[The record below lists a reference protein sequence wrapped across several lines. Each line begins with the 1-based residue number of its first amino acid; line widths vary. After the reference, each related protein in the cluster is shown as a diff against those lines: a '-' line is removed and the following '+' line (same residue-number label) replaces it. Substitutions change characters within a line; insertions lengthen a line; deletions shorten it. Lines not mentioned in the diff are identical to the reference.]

1 MPLKPPVRYYWMRS
15 RPPRSMVLPRIVV
28 TGPGVLEQLP
38 AVIAELDLPERGL
51 IVCDSNTLK
60 IAGRQVN
67 EYLEIGGHPMKKV
80 VVEGANSQELRRV
93 EDALDGIDFLVGV
106 GGGRPIDLAKQAGF
120 NKNIPFVS
128 IPTAASHDGFGSARS
143 SIRQAGRKTSMQAI
157 PPIAVVADTSI
168 ISKAPKRLLGAG
180 VGDIISNQ
188 TAVLDWRLDGQKA
201 DYSEYAAALSEMAAQ
216 LVEDGIEKVAS
227 GTEEG
232 VRLVVKALIS
242 SGVAMSIAGT
252 SRPASGGEHKFSH
265 WLDANCDNPALHGEQ
280 CGLGSIVTMYLHGGD
295 WEKIRDTL
303 KAVNAPINSKGL
315 GMDDSMVLSAFIN
328 SKEIRPQR
336 TTILDKSTQT
346 QIEEAA
352 LATGVIG

>member
-1 MPLKPPVRYYWMRS
+1 
-15 RPPRSMVLPRIVV
+15 MVLPRIVV

-67 EYLEIGGHPMKKV
+67 EYLEIGGHQMKKI
-80 VVEGANSQELRRV
+80 VVEGANSQELLRV

-157 PPIAVVADTSI
+157 PPIAVVADTTI
-168 ISKAPKRLLGAG
+168 ISRAPFRLLAAG
-180 VGDIISNQ
+180 VGDIVSNQ

-216 LVEDGIEKVAS
+216 LVEDGIEKVVS

-265 WLDANCDNPALHGEQ
+265 WLDANSDNPALHGEQ

-315 GMDDSMVLSAFIN
+315 GMDDGMVLSAFIN

-336 TTILDKSTQT
+336 TTILDKTEPKS
-346 QIEEAA
+346 IEEAA

>member
-1 MPLKPPVRYYWMRS
+1 MRS
-15 RPPRSMVLPRIVV
+15 KPARSMILPRMVV

-38 AVIAELDLPERGL
+38 AIIAELDIPERGL
-51 IVCDSNTLK
+51 IVCDSNTLQ
-60 IAGRQVN
+60 IAGNQVI
-67 EYLEIGGHPMKKV
+67 EYLEAGGHPMEKV
-80 VVEGANSQELRRV
+80 VIEGANIEELAKV
-93 EDALDGIDFLVGV
+93 ESYSDRIDFLVGL

-120 NKNIPFVS
+120 NKDIPFIS
-128 IPTAASHDGFGSARS
+128 IPTAASHDGFGSARA
-143 SIRQAGRKTSMQAI
+143 SIRQEGRKTSMQAI

-216 LVEDGIEKVAS
+216 LVEDGIDKVAS
-227 GTEEG
+227 GSEEG

-265 WLDANCDNPALHGEQ
+265 WLDANSDNPALHGEQ
-280 CGLGSIVTMYLHGGD
+280 CGLGSIVTMYLHGGN

-303 KAVNAPINSKGL
+303 KVVNAPINAKGL
-315 GMDDSMVLSAFIN
+315 GMDDGMVLSAFIN

-336 TTILDKSTQT
+336 TTILDKTTQT

>member
-1 MPLKPPVRYYWMRS
+1 
-15 RPPRSMVLPRIVV
+15 MVLPRIVV

-60 IAGRQVN
+60 IAGREVN
-67 EYLEIGGHPMKKV
+67 EYLEIGGHQMKKV
-80 VVEGANSQELRRV
+80 VVEGANSQELLRV

-168 ISKAPKRLLGAG
+168 ISRAPSRLLAAG
-180 VGDIISNQ
+180 VGDIVSNQ

-265 WLDANCDNPALHGEQ
+265 WLDANSDNPALHGEQ

-315 GMDDSMVLSAFIN
+315 GMDDGMVLSAFIN

-336 TTILDKSTQT
+336 TTILDKTEPKS
-346 QIEEAA
+346 IEEAA

>member
-1 MPLKPPVRYYWMRS
+1 MRS

-67 EYLEIGGHPMKKV
+67 EYLEIGGHQMKKV
-80 VVEGANSQELRRV
+80 VVEGANSQELLRV

-157 PPIAVVADTSI
+157 PPIAVVADTTI
-168 ISKAPKRLLGAG
+168 ISRAPSRLLAAG
-180 VGDIISNQ
+180 VGDIVSNQ

-265 WLDANCDNPALHGEQ
+265 WLDANSDNPALHGEQ

-315 GMDDSMVLSAFIN
+315 GMDDGMVLSAFIN

-336 TTILDKSTQT
+336 TTILDKTEPKS
-346 QIEEAA
+346 IEEAA

>member
-1 MPLKPPVRYYWMRS
+1 
-15 RPPRSMVLPRIVV
+15 MVLPRIVV

-67 EYLEIGGHPMKKV
+67 EYLEIGGHQMKKV
-80 VVEGANSQELRRV
+80 VIEGANSQELLRV
-93 EDALDGIDFLVGV
+93 EDAVDGIDFLIGV

-157 PPIAVVADTSI
+157 PPIAVVADTTI
-168 ISKAPKRLLGAG
+168 ISRAPFRLLAAG
-180 VGDIISNQ
+180 VGDIVSNQ

-265 WLDANCDNPALHGEQ
+265 WLDANSDNPALHGEQ

-315 GMDDSMVLSAFIN
+315 GMDDGMVLSAFIN

-336 TTILDKSTQT
+336 TTILDKTEPKA
-346 QIEEAA
+346 IEEAA

>member
-1 MPLKPPVRYYWMRS
+1 
-15 RPPRSMVLPRIVV
+15 MVLPRIVV
-28 TGPGVLEQLP
+28 TGPSVLEQLP

-67 EYLEIGGHPMKKV
+67 EYLEIGGHQMKKV
-80 VVEGANSQELRRV
+80 VVEGANSQELLHV
-93 EDALDGIDFLVGV
+93 EDALDGMDFLVGV

-157 PPIAVVADTSI
+157 PPIAVVADTTI
-168 ISKAPKRLLGAG
+168 ISRAPSRLLAAG
-180 VGDIISNQ
+180 VGDIVSNQ

-265 WLDANCDNPALHGEQ
+265 WLDANSDNPALHGEQ

-303 KAVNAPINSKGL
+303 KIVNAPINSKGL
-315 GMDDSMVLSAFIN
+315 GMDDGMVLSAFIN

-336 TTILDKSTQT
+336 TTILDKTEPKA
-346 QIEEAA
+346 IEEAT

>member
-1 MPLKPPVRYYWMRS
+1 
-15 RPPRSMVLPRIVV
+15 MVLPRIVV
-28 TGPGVLEQLP
+28 TGPSVLEQLP

-67 EYLEIGGHPMKKV
+67 EYLEIGGHQMKKV
-80 VVEGANSQELRRV
+80 VVEGANSQELLRV
-93 EDALDGIDFLVGV
+93 EDALDGMDFLVGV

-157 PPIAVVADTSI
+157 PPIAVVADTTI
-168 ISKAPKRLLGAG
+168 ISRAPSRLLAAG
-180 VGDIISNQ
+180 VGDIVSNQ

-265 WLDANCDNPALHGEQ
+265 WLDANSDNPALHGEQ

-315 GMDDSMVLSAFIN
+315 GMDDGMVLSAFIN

-336 TTILDKSTQT
+336 TTILDKTEPKA
-346 QIEEAA
+346 IEEAA

>member
-1 MPLKPPVRYYWMRS
+1 
-15 RPPRSMVLPRIVV
+15 
-28 TGPGVLEQLP
+28 
-38 AVIAELDLPERGL
+38 
-51 IVCDSNTLK
+51 
-60 IAGRQVN
+60 
-67 EYLEIGGHPMKKV
+67 MKKV
-80 VVEGANSQELRRV
+80 VVKGANSQELLRV
-93 EDALDGIDFLVGV
+93 EDALDGMDFLVGV

-157 PPIAVVADTSI
+157 PPIAVVADTTI
-168 ISKAPKRLLGAG
+168 ISRAPSRLLAAG
-180 VGDIISNQ
+180 VGDIVSNQ

-265 WLDANCDNPALHGEQ
+265 WLDANSDNPALHGEQ

-295 WEKIRDTL
+295 WKKIRNTL

-315 GMDDSMVLSAFIN
+315 GMDDGMVLSAFIN

-336 TTILDKSTQT
+336 TTILDKTEPKS
-346 QIEEAA
+346 IEEAA

>member
-1 MPLKPPVRYYWMRS
+1 MI
-15 RPPRSMVLPRIVV
+15 LPRMVV
-28 TGPGVLEQLP
+28 TGPGVIEQIP
-38 AVIAELDLPERGL
+38 AIIAELDIPERGL
-51 IVCDSNTLK
+51 IVCDKNTLE
-60 IAGRQVN
+60 IAGNQVI
-67 EYLEIGGHPMKKV
+67 EYLEAGGHPMQKI
-80 VVEGANSQELRRV
+80 EILGANIEELERV
-93 EDALDGIDFLVGV
+93 EAFSDEIDFLVGI

-120 NKNIPFVS
+120 NQDIPFIS
-128 IPTAASHDGFGSARS
+128 IPTAASHDGFGSARA
-143 SIRQAGRKTSMQAI
+143 SIRHEGSKTSMQAI
-157 PPIAVVADTSI
+157 PPIAVVADTNI
-168 ISKAPKRLLGAG
+168 ISKAPKRLLAAG

-188 TAVLDWRLDGQKA
+188 TAVLDWKLEGQEA

-216 LVEDGIEKVAS
+216 LVENGIEKVAS
-227 GTEEG
+227 GKEEG

-265 WLDANCDNPALHGEQ
+265 WLDANCATPALHGEQ

-295 WEKIRDTL
+295 WEKIRNTL
-303 KAVNAPINSKGL
+303 ARVNAPINAKKL
-315 GMDDSMVLSAFIN
+315 GIDDGIVLSAFIN

-336 TTILDKSTQT
+336 ITILDKSSQK

>member
-1 MPLKPPVRYYWMRS
+1 
-15 RPPRSMVLPRIVV
+15 MVLPRIVV

-67 EYLEIGGHPMKKV
+67 EYLEIGGHQMKKV
-80 VVEGANSQELRRV
+80 VVEGANSQELLRV

-157 PPIAVVADTSI
+157 PPIAVVADTTI
-168 ISKAPKRLLGAG
+168 ISRAPSRLLAAG
-180 VGDIISNQ
+180 VGDIVSNQ

-265 WLDANCDNPALHGEQ
+265 WLDANSDNPALHGEQ

-315 GMDDSMVLSAFIN
+315 GMADGMVLSAFIN

-336 TTILDKSTQT
+336 TTILDKTEPKA
-346 QIEEAA
+346 IEEAA
-352 LATGVIG
+352 LATGVIA

>member
-1 MPLKPPVRYYWMRS
+1 MRS

-67 EYLEIGGHPMKKV
+67 EYLEIGGHQMKKV
-80 VVEGANSQELRRV
+80 VVKGANSQELLRV

-157 PPIAVVADTSI
+157 PPIAVVADTTI
-168 ISKAPKRLLGAG
+168 ISRAPSRLLAAG
-180 VGDIISNQ
+180 VGDIVSNQ

-265 WLDANCDNPALHGEQ
+265 WLDANSDNPALHGEQ

-295 WEKIRDTL
+295 WEKIRNTL

-315 GMDDSMVLSAFIN
+315 GMDDGMVLSAFIN

-336 TTILDKSTQT
+336 TTILDKTEPKS
-346 QIEEAA
+346 IEEAA

>member
-1 MPLKPPVRYYWMRS
+1 
-15 RPPRSMVLPRIVV
+15 MVLPRIVV
-28 TGPGVLEQLP
+28 TGPSVLEQLP

-67 EYLEIGGHPMKKV
+67 EYLEIGGHQMKKV
-80 VVEGANSQELRRV
+80 VVEGANSQELLRV
-93 EDALDGIDFLVGV
+93 EDALDGMDFLVGV

-120 NKNIPFVS
+120 NKNLPFVS

-157 PPIAVVADTSI
+157 PPIAVVADTTI
-168 ISKAPKRLLGAG
+168 ISRAPSRLLAAG
-180 VGDIISNQ
+180 VGDIVSNQ

-265 WLDANCDNPALHGEQ
+265 WLDANSDNPALHGEQ

-303 KAVNAPINSKGL
+303 KIVNAPINSKGL
-315 GMDDSMVLSAFIN
+315 GMDDGMVLSAFIN

-336 TTILDKSTQT
+336 TTILDKTEPKA
-346 QIEEAA
+346 IEEAA

>member
-1 MPLKPPVRYYWMRS
+1 
-15 RPPRSMVLPRIVV
+15 MVLPRIVV

-60 IAGRQVN
+60 IAGREVN
-67 EYLEIGGHPMKKV
+67 EYLEIGGHQMKKI
-80 VVEGANSQELRRV
+80 VVEGANSQELLRV
-93 EDALDGIDFLVGV
+93 EDALDGFDFLVGV

-157 PPIAVVADTSI
+157 PPIAVVADTTI
-168 ISKAPKRLLGAG
+168 ISRAPSRLLAAG
-180 VGDIISNQ
+180 VGDIVSNQ

-265 WLDANCDNPALHGEQ
+265 WLDANSDNPALHGEQ

-315 GMDDSMVLSAFIN
+315 GMDDGMVLSAFIN

-336 TTILDKSTQT
+336 TTILDKTEPKA
-346 QIEEAA
+346 IEEAA

>member
-1 MPLKPPVRYYWMRS
+1 MRS

-67 EYLEIGGHPMKKV
+67 EYLEIGGHQMKKV
-80 VVEGANSQELRRV
+80 VVEGANSQELLRV
-93 EDALDGIDFLVGV
+93 EDAVDGIDFLIGV

-157 PPIAVVADTSI
+157 PPIAVVADTTI
-168 ISKAPKRLLGAG
+168 ISRAPSRLLAAG
-180 VGDIISNQ
+180 VGDIVSNQ

-265 WLDANCDNPALHGEQ
+265 WLDANSDNPALHGEQ

-315 GMDDSMVLSAFIN
+315 GMDDGMVLSAFIN

-336 TTILDKSTQT
+336 TTILDKTEPKA
-346 QIEEAA
+346 IEEAA

>member
-1 MPLKPPVRYYWMRS
+1 MRS

-67 EYLEIGGHPMKKV
+67 EYLEIGGHPMKRV
-80 VVEGANSQELRRV
+80 VVEGANSQELLRV
-93 EDALDGIDFLVGV
+93 EDGLDGIDFLIGV

-168 ISKAPKRLLGAG
+168 ISKAPKRLLAAG

-188 TAVLDWRLDGQKA
+188 TAVLDWKLDGQKA

-216 LVEDGIEKVAS
+216 LVEDGIDKVAS
-227 GTEEG
+227 GSEEG

-265 WLDANCDNPALHGEQ
+265 WLDANSDNPALHGEQ

-295 WEKIRDTL
+295 WEKIRNTL
-303 KAVNAPINSKGL
+303 KVVNAPINAKGL
-315 GMDDSMVLSAFIN
+315 GMDDGIVLSAFIK

>member
-1 MPLKPPVRYYWMRS
+1 
-15 RPPRSMVLPRIVV
+15 MVLPRIVV

-60 IAGRQVN
+60 IAGREVN
-67 EYLEIGGHPMKKV
+67 EYLEIGGHQMKKI
-80 VVEGANSQELRRV
+80 VVEGANSQELLRV
-93 EDALDGIDFLVGV
+93 EDAVDGIDFLIGV

-157 PPIAVVADTSI
+157 PPIAVVADTTI
-168 ISKAPKRLLGAG
+168 ISRAPSRLLAAG
-180 VGDIISNQ
+180 VGDIVSNQ

-265 WLDANCDNPALHGEQ
+265 WLDANSDNPALHGEQ

-315 GMDDSMVLSAFIN
+315 GMDDGMVLSAFIN

-336 TTILDKSTQT
+336 TTILDKTEPKA
-346 QIEEAA
+346 IEEAA

>member
-1 MPLKPPVRYYWMRS
+1 MRS

-67 EYLEIGGHPMKKV
+67 EYLEIGGHQMKKI
-80 VVEGANSQELRRV
+80 VVEGANSQELLRV
-93 EDALDGIDFLVGV
+93 EDELDGIDFLVGV

-157 PPIAVVADTSI
+157 PPIAVVADTTI
-168 ISKAPKRLLGAG
+168 ISRAPSRLLAAG
-180 VGDIISNQ
+180 VGDIVSNQ

-265 WLDANCDNPALHGEQ
+265 WLDANSDNPALHGEQ

-315 GMDDSMVLSAFIN
+315 GMDDGMVLSAFIN

>member
-1 MPLKPPVRYYWMRS
+1 MRS
-15 RPPRSMVLPRIVV
+15 KPARSMILPRMVV

-38 AVIAELDLPERGL
+38 AIIAELDIPERGL
-51 IVCDSNTLK
+51 IVCDSNTLQ
-60 IAGRQVN
+60 IAGNQVI
-67 EYLEIGGHPMKKV
+67 EYLEVGGHPMEKIV
-80 VVEGANSQELRRV
+80 IEGANVEELAKV
-93 EDALDGIDFLVGV
+93 ESYSDRIDFLVGL

-120 NKNIPFVS
+120 NKNIPFIS
-128 IPTAASHDGFGSARS
+128 IPTAASHDGFGSARA
-143 SIRQAGRKTSMQAI
+143 SIRQEGRKTSMQAI

-216 LVEDGIEKVAS
+216 LVEDGIDKVAS
-227 GTEEG
+227 GSEEG

-265 WLDANCDNPALHGEQ
+265 WLDANSDNPALHGEQ
-280 CGLGSIVTMYLHGGD
+280 CGLGSIVTMYLHGGN

-303 KAVNAPINSKGL
+303 KVVNAPINAKGL
-315 GMDDSMVLSAFIN
+315 GMDDGMVLSAFIN

>member
-1 MPLKPPVRYYWMRS
+1 
-15 RPPRSMVLPRIVV
+15 
-28 TGPGVLEQLP
+28 
-38 AVIAELDLPERGL
+38 
-51 IVCDSNTLK
+51 
-60 IAGRQVN
+60 VN
-67 EYLEIGGHPMKKV
+67 EYLEIGGHQMKKI
-80 VVEGANSQELRRV
+80 VVEGANSQELLRV
-93 EDALDGIDFLVGV
+93 EDAVDGIDFLIGV

-157 PPIAVVADTSI
+157 PPIAVVADTTI
-168 ISKAPKRLLGAG
+168 ISRAPSRLLAAG
-180 VGDIISNQ
+180 VGDIVSNQ

-265 WLDANCDNPALHGEQ
+265 WLDANSDNPALHGEQ

-315 GMDDSMVLSAFIN
+315 GMDDGMVLSAFIN
-328 SKEIRPQR
+328 SKEIRPER
-336 TTILDKSTQT
+336 TTILDKTEPKA
-346 QIEEAA
+346 IEEAA

>member
-1 MPLKPPVRYYWMRS
+1 MRS

-67 EYLEIGGHPMKKV
+67 EYLEIGGHQMKKV
-80 VVEGANSQELRRV
+80 VVEGANSQELLRV
-93 EDALDGIDFLVGV
+93 EDALDGFDFLVGV

-157 PPIAVVADTSI
+157 PPIAVVADTTI
-168 ISKAPKRLLGAG
+168 ISRAPSRLLAAG
-180 VGDIISNQ
+180 VGDIVSNQ

-265 WLDANCDNPALHGEQ
+265 WLDANSDNPALHGEQ

-303 KAVNAPINSKGL
+303 KTVNAPINSKGL
-315 GMDDSMVLSAFIN
+315 GMDDGMVLSAFIN

-336 TTILDKSTQT
+336 TTILDKTEPKA
-346 QIEEAA
+346 IEEAA

>member
-1 MPLKPPVRYYWMRS
+1 MRS
-15 RPPRSMVLPRIVV
+15 KPARSMILPRMVV

-38 AVIAELDLPERGL
+38 AIIAELDIPERGL
-51 IVCDSNTLK
+51 IVCDSNTLQ
-60 IAGRQVN
+60 IAGNQVI
-67 EYLEIGGHPMKKV
+67 EYLEAGGHPMEKV
-80 VVEGANSQELRRV
+80 EIKNANIEELERV
-93 EDALDGIDFLVGV
+93 EAYSDRIDFLVGL

-120 NKNIPFVS
+120 NKDIPFIS
-128 IPTAASHDGFGSARS
+128 IPTAASHDGFGSARA
-143 SIRQAGRKTSMQAI
+143 SIRQEGRKTSMQAI

-168 ISKAPKRLLGAG
+168 ISKAPKRLLAAG

-188 TAVLDWRLDGQKA
+188 TAVLDWKLDGQKA

-216 LVEDGIEKVAS
+216 LVEDGINKVAS
-227 GTEEG
+227 GSEEG

-265 WLDANCDNPALHGEQ
+265 WLDANSDNPALHGEQ

-295 WEKIRDTL
+295 WEKIRNTL
-303 KAVNAPINSKGL
+303 KVVNAPINAKGL
-315 GMDDSMVLSAFIN
+315 GMDDGIVLSAFIK

>member
-1 MPLKPPVRYYWMRS
+1 MRS

-38 AVIAELDLPERGL
+38 AVVAELDLPERGL

-60 IAGRQVN
+60 IAGREVN
-67 EYLEIGGHPMKKV
+67 EYLEVGGHQMKKI
-80 VVEGANSQELRRV
+80 VVEGANSQELLRV
-93 EDALDGIDFLVGV
+93 EDAVDGIDFLIGV

-157 PPIAVVADTSI
+157 PPIAVVADTTI
-168 ISKAPKRLLGAG
+168 ISRAPSRLLAAG
-180 VGDIISNQ
+180 VGDIVSNQ

-265 WLDANCDNPALHGEQ
+265 WLDANSDNPALHGEQ

-315 GMDDSMVLSAFIN
+315 GMDDGMVLSAFIN

-336 TTILDKSTQT
+336 ITILDKIEPKA
-346 QIEEAA
+346 IEEAA

>member
-1 MPLKPPVRYYWMRS
+1 MRS

-60 IAGRQVN
+60 IAGREVN
-67 EYLEIGGHPMKKV
+67 EYLEIGGHQMKKI
-80 VVEGANSQELRRV
+80 VVEGANSQELLRV
-93 EDALDGIDFLVGV
+93 EDAVDGIDFLIGV

-157 PPIAVVADTSI
+157 PPIAVVADTTI
-168 ISKAPKRLLGAG
+168 ISRAPSRLLAAG
-180 VGDIISNQ
+180 VGDIVSNQ

-265 WLDANCDNPALHGEQ
+265 WLDANSDNPALHGEQ

-315 GMDDSMVLSAFIN
+315 GMDDGMVLSAFIN

-336 TTILDKSTQT
+336 TTILDKTEPKA
-346 QIEEAA
+346 IEEAA